1 MPVDDRNF
9 PDKGGID
16 SKPQMSAT
24 KMLLLA
30 AGGIIAAFLVLYYLD
45 RELMISGSLKRMG
58 IGKH

>member
-9 PDKGGID
+9 PHKGVIH

-30 AGGIIAAFLVLYYLD
+30 AGGIIAAFLILYYLD
-45 RELMISGSLKRMG
+45 RVLMISGSL
-58 IGKH
+58 